1 MRTLDAFWRRREME
15 ELLEAGWWP
24 VRSRCSVCSASPSL
38 VCTCA
43 YCALPVGIS
52 CADCVSPENRVAGQN
67 NGPMFKLVPNVDD
80 RVICNRCNDND
91 DDESADFVSPTAFTV
106 PIRVKF
112 VLFVV
117 EPVRRVAL
125 TLFLSLTLLQLSG
138 PNYSF
143 DVAKRLLFLFQN
155 TAALGSFLVLQLVVS
170 HARDWAMHFERIRV
184 FAENPVAQI
193 ANLDDDVQVGVMMCT
208 HSRDRSK
215 GHLMVEIDTE
225 NGCCRLETWLR
236 KLAPL
241 SDCARV
247 SYVAVWTCDVLL
259 HESFELVQR
268 LSNEL
273 NITLRILSGTAS
285 WQLQMIGEVVFCL
298 ELICRSETR
307 PCLVR
312 INDNVALVLSI
323 GNEEPAATTQ
333 TEPFKC

>member
-1 MRTLDAFWRRREME
+1 M
-15 ELLEAGWWP
+15 
-24 VRSRCSVCSASPSL
+24 
-38 VCTCA
+38 
-43 YCALPVGIS
+43 
-52 CADCVSPENRVAGQN
+52 
-67 NGPMFKLVPNVDD
+67 
-80 RVICNRCNDND
+80 
-91 DDESADFVSPTAFTV
+91 
-106 PIRVKF
+106 
-112 VLFVV
+112 
-117 EPVRRVAL
+117 
-125 TLFLSLTLLQLSG
+125 
-138 PNYSF
+138 
-143 DVAKRLLFLFQN
+143 LFLFQN

-184 FAENPVAQI
+184 FADNPDAEI
-193 ANLDDDVQVGVMMCT
+193 ANLDADVQVGMMMCT

-241 SDCARV
+241 SGCARV

-323 GNEEPAATTQ
+323 GNEEPAVTTQ